1 MPDPRGAR
9 GVDWGAIVP
18 ATFTLRFAKADFKF
32 SVAHFT
38 LFDATDAEPL
48 HGHNYRVRVEVTGE
62 ETDERGLLAASDA
75 IKRRVRE
82 LCAELDDRVLL
93 PERSPL
99 LEIDETNGGIE
110 VRYATRAYRFPAGE
124 VALLPLV
131 NVTME
136 LLARMLWRKL
146 ADDLA
151 GAPRNALTALA
162 VEVEETE
169 GQSCRYAAPLG
180 R

>member
-1 MPDPRGAR
+1 MSSP
-9 GVDWGAIVP
+9 
-18 ATFTLRFAKADFKF
+18 TFTLRFAKADFKF

-38 LFDATDAEPL
+38 LFSAAEAEPL
-48 HGHNYRVRVEVTGE
+48 HGHNYRLRIEVSGAE
-62 ETDERGLLAASDA
+62 IDELGLLAASDA

-99 LEIDETNGGIE
+99 LEIDAANGAIE
-110 VRYATRAYRFPAGE
+110 VRFAERSYRFPAAE
-124 VALLPLV
+124 VVLLPLV

-151 GAPRNALTALA
+151 APLSTLS
-162 VEVEETE
+162 VEVEETD
-169 GQSCRYAAPLG
+169 GQSCRYLAPLG

>member
-1 MPDPRGAR
+1 MPAP
-9 GVDWGAIVP
+9 
-18 ATFTLRFAKADFKF
+18 TFTLRFAKADFKF

-38 LFDATDAEPL
+38 LFSATEAEPL
-48 HGHNYRVRVEVTGE
+48 HGHNYRLRVEVAGE
-62 ETDERGLLAASDA
+62 ELDERGLLAASDA
-75 IKRRVRE
+75 VKRRVRE

-99 LEIDETNGGIE
+99 LAIDQADGAID
-110 VRYATRAYRFPAGE
+110 VRFAERRYRFPAGE
-124 VALLPLV
+124 VVLLPLV

-151 GAPRNALTALA
+151 APLSTLS

-169 GQSCRYAAPLG
+169 GQSCRYAAPLT